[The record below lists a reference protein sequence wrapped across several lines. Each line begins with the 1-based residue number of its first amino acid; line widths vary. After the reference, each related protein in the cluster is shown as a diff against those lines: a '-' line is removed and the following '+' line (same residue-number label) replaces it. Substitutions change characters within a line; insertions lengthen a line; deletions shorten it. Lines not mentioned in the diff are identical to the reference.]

1 MDDFIDNHIKRPSVL
16 IENDEEE
23 EYEIDGHDPSIRER
37 MEHIKQEPS
46 ECPSPATLGKN
57 IDNIIVKNK

>member
-23 EYEIDGHDPSIRER
+23 EYEMDGQDPSIRER

-46 ECPSPATLGKN
+46 ECPTLGKN